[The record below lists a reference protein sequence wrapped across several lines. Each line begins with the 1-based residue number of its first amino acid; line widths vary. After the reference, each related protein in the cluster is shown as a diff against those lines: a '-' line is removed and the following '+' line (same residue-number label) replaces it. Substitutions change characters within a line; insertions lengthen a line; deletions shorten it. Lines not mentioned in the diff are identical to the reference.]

1 MSCTV
6 DIPVDG
12 LEALVSEPHLTIL
25 TTVEQ
30 IFDYDNSI
38 CMQYTNNRMEIVFNL
53 AIISNE
59 ISRVSRLLAYAV
71 RVEGELD
78 GMIRGALL
86 PRSLPILRA
95 HLAARPVFSAPV
107 ILRRSHSWLPAR
119 RQI

>member
-6 DIPVDG
+6 DIRGDG
-12 LEALVSEPHLTIL
+12 LGALVSEPHLTIL

-59 ISRVSRLLAYAV
+59 ISRVSRSLAYAV
-71 RVEGELD
+71 RVEGELN
-78 GMIRGALL
+78 GMIWGVHAQ
-86 PRSLPILRA
+86 IITDT
-95 HLAARPVFSAPV
+95 ARPLGGPASIQRAGHTSAQP
-107 ILRRSHSWLPAR
+107 
-119 RQI
+119 